1 MICVCITHTHTYNG
15 ILFSLSKEEN
25 VNICDIMDKHGGHY
39 TKGNNPDIDRYY
51 MLILME
57 SKTVRLRDARVEQ
70 WLPLAEEVR
79 KMEI

>member
-1 MICVCITHTHTYNG
+1 
-15 ILFSLSKEEN
+15 
-25 VNICDIMDKHGGHY
+25 MDKHGGHY